1 MNEKTETV
9 TLETMD
15 DVVTYLS
22 QNTDRVSID
31 VDNINIQFDEM
42 QNKVDNVKN
51 DFAVWGKRKGSA
63 GNDLPIH
70 LRCAID
76 RKPTEY

>member
-1 MNEKTETV
+1 MIVSPYSYKFDD
-9 TLETMD
+9 LEMFT
-15 DVVTYLS
+15 TFPES
-22 QNTDRVSID
+22 P
-31 VDNINIQFDEM
+31 
-42 QNKVDNVKN
+42 KVDNVKN